1 MPNSR
6 SELLA
11 GRNHIMVGAFETRG
25 SEDCAIAISAG
36 GAAKVYPHTEPNED
50 AALFTHGPGG
60 SLVAVADGHHG
71 ARGSLTALE
80 GLARQTHWTAME
92 SGLDSPTAWEQNLLE
107 VLVEGNAA
115 ILSLAERIG
124 APPSPTTLA
133 VAIVRPGEDLIV
145 HGVIGDS
152 HLFLAHETAVID
164 LGWRSLRGGNKTF
177 FLGSRR
183 ETQNSL
189 ASRAA
194 IGCRTL
200 AGARAVVLATD
211 GLSEEGIGVA
221 DPARAVTNA
230 VQHAE
235 DAGDDETAARRIAQE
250 ILDTALA
257 AQRENESGDNIAV
270 AVARV
275 MPRAPSQSESA

>member
-1 MPNSR
+1 MPNSQ
-6 SELLA
+6 SELLS
-11 GRNHIMVGAFETRG
+11 GRDHIVVGAFETRS
-25 SEDCAIAISAG
+25 SEDCAVAISAG
-36 GAAKVYPHTEPNED
+36 GAAKIYPHTEPNED

-80 GLARQTHWTAME
+80 GLARQTHWTAMD

-115 ILSLAERIG
+115 MLSLAESID

-145 HGVIGDS
+145 HAVIGDS
-152 HLFLAHETAVID
+152 HLFLAHATAVID

-194 IGCRTL
+194 IGCHTL

-221 DPARAVTNA
+221 DPALAVA
-230 VQHAE
+230 SGVRHAE
-235 DAGDDETAARRIAQE
+235 AGDDETAARRIAQE

-275 MPRAPSQSESA
+275 AR

>member
-1 MPNSR
+1 MPHSR
-6 SELLA
+6 SELLS
-11 GRNHIMVGAFETRG
+11 GRDHIVLGASEARG
-25 SEDCAIAISAG
+25 SEDCAVAISAG
-36 GAAKVYPHTEPNED
+36 GATKTYPHTEPNED
-50 AALFTHGPGG
+50 AALFVHGAGG

-71 ARGSLTALE
+71 AGGSQTALE
-80 GLARQTHWTAME
+80 GLARQAQWTAVD
-92 SGLDSPTAWEQNLLE
+92 SGLDSPAAWEQNLLE

-115 ILSLAERIG
+115 ILSRATAAD

-133 VAIVRPGEDLIV
+133 VAILRPREEFVV
-145 HGVIGDS
+145 HGAIGDS
-152 HLFLAHETAVID
+152 HLFVVHDAAVID
-164 LGWRSLRGGNKTF
+164 LGWRSLGGGKKTF

-183 ETQNSL
+183 ETGNSL

-221 DPARAVTNA
+221 DPAQAVANA
-230 VQHAE
+230 VRR
-235 DAGDDETAARRIAQE
+235 AGAAARRIAQE
-250 ILDTALA
+250 ILDAAMA

-270 AVARV
+270 AVARLASGA
-275 MPRAPSQSESA
+275 RSRRGTA